1 MRWIY
6 EKKKMICAAAAIVLA
21 VLVTGVTAE
30 KKGMLAQAR
39 LQVFKEDGER
49 SISFPCA
56 CK

>member
-30 KKGMLAQAR
+30 KKCS
-39 LQVFKEDGER
+39 KEDGER

>member
-30 KKGMLAQAR
+30 KN
-39 LQVFKEDGER
+39 
-49 SISFPCA
+49 
-56 CK
+56 

>member
-30 KKGMLAQAR
+30 KKGMLAQAKIASCLLYTSPSPR
-39 LQVFKEDGER
+39 D
-49 SISFPCA
+49 A
-56 CK
+56 

>member
-30 KKGMLAQAR
+30 KKGMLAQA
-39 LQVFKEDGER
+39 KIA